1 MPSSQ
6 APSQAGPTEENAAN
20 DSYIHVCSELLSNS
34 LKKQLTFVSPI
45 NQLIQVF
52 VQVGNLFRTIS
63 LRLTAAKSRF
73 FMPVTRSASRQSTA
87 KTLTQSAKTSSSET
101 KTKTPRKPKKQQL
114 EAKPVTDVPA
124 SLPAVPLVHTVTTG
138 AGPVEPPELL
148 PAVLTFSLDEAKQHL
163 IQADPR
169 FEDLFSRLKCRP
181 WEHLERVDPF
191 R

>member
-1 MPSSQ
+1 MTLIYVVHSV
-6 APSQAGPTEENAAN
+6 
-20 DSYIHVCSELLSNS
+20 DSELLSNS

-101 KTKTPRKPKKQQL
+101 KTKTPRKPKKQEL
-114 EAKPVTDVPA
+114 EAKLVTDVPA

>member
-1 MPSSQ
+1 MTLIYVVHSV
-6 APSQAGPTEENAAN
+6 
-20 DSYIHVCSELLSNS
+20 VCELLTNL

-87 KTLTQSAKTSSSET
+87 KTLTQSAKTSSSEA
-101 KTKTPRKPKKQQL
+101 KTKTPRKPKKQQ
-114 EAKPVTDVPA
+114 EKPVTDVP
-124 SLPAVPLVHTVTTG
+124 TG
-138 AGPVEPPELL
+138 AGPVEPPGPELL

>member
-1 MPSSQ
+1 M
-6 APSQAGPTEENAAN
+6 TLI
-20 DSYIHVCSELLSNS
+20 YVVHWVVCELLTNL

-73 FMPVTRSASRQSTA
+73 SMPVTRSASRQSTV

-101 KTKTPRKPKKQQL
+101 KTKTPRKPKKQQ
-114 EAKPVTDVPA
+114 AKPVTDVPA

-163 IQADPR
+163 IRADPR